1 MNTNRGH
8 KSHST
13 VPLITPKQN
22 FAEEKFRSKFCRYE
36 ISLKQ
41 NGEIE
46 NYLAEISEIFRVM
59 KWQEDLF
66 RRIDG

>member
-8 KSHST
+8 TSHST
-13 VPLITPKQN
+13 VPLITLKQN
-22 FAEEKFRSKFCRYE
+22 FAEEKFRSKFCRNE

-41 NGEIE
+41 NGEID

-59 KWQEDLF
+59 NWQEDLF
-66 RRIDG
+66 HRIDG